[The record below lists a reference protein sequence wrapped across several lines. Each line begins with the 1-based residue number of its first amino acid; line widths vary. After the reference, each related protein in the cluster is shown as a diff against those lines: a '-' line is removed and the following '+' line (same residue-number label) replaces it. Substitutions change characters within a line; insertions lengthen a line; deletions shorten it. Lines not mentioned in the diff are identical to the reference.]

1 MTNLQILLDS
11 SVLQE
16 YKRRS
21 EHVKRFVHRIIDG
34 DISAGV
40 SALSVVSL
48 WSDQNFDRK
57 TEIGFSTILKFMEV
71 IPLDASV
78 AKSMPANVSLMD
90 TSLTFIEISAVAC
103 TAKVYECPIVCEKTE
118 SYDGFDV
125 EIYDCESYLLNLA
138 TNL

>member
-1 MTNLQILLDS
+1 MTDLQILLDS

-16 YKRRS
+16 YKRGS

-40 SALSVVSL
+40 SALSLVSL

-90 TSLTFIEISAVAC
+90 TSLTFIEISAV
-103 TAKVYECPIVCEKTE
+103 VCEKTE

-125 EIYDCESYLLNLA
+125 EIYDCESYLLKLA